1 MVGLGLFWS
10 RNPNSSASFFDA
22 GKPNGMWPALE
33 N

>member
-1 MVGLGLFWS
+1 MVGLGLSWS
-10 RNPNSSASFFDA
+10 RNPNFSVSSFDA